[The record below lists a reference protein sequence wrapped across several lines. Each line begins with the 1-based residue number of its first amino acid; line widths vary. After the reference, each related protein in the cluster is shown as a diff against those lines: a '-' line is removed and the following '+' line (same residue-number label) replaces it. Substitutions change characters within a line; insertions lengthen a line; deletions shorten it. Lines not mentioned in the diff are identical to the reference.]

1 MEEMQDQEAP
11 KMSSVENDNEE
22 FELSHT
28 DKLVGVFSEP
38 SATFGKISKFP
49 SKGSDWAIPVLVLI
63 VMFILSQ
70 IVMKTNPEIKREIR
84 EKGIAALQ
92 KNFDDAVAKGQMT
105 RAQADEQ
112 LNRIEDTMDSTGA
125 VQTIGLV
132 VGTPIVVFIT
142 FFVISGFFM
151 LVAKFG
157 LKGAGTYKDVMV
169 AYGLPFYISAI
180 SIVVMTIAALAMS
193 KLFTSVSIADF
204 VGSDKTTL
212 TGFLLGKLDVFSIWF
227 YAVFGIGLAKMNK
240 SDDTKKYIITVF
252 AVWIVFSLLF
262 HFLAKAVPFLA
273 GFAGQ

>member
-1 MEEMQDQEAP
+1 MEEMQDQQAP
-11 KMSSVENDNEE
+11 KMSSVENEHEE

-49 SKGSDWAIPVLVLI
+49 AKTSDWVIPVLVLI

-70 IVMKTNPEIKREIR
+70 FVLRTNPEIKREIK
-84 EKGIAALQ
+84 EKGMVAIQ
-92 KNFDDAVAKGQMT
+92 KNLDDAVAKGQMT

-112 LNRIEDTMDSTGA
+112 LNRMEDTMDSTGA
-125 VQTIGLV
+125 IQMIGLI

-157 LKGAGTYKDVMV
+157 LKGTGTYKDVMV
-169 AYGLPFYISAI
+169 AYGLPYYIAAI
-180 SIVVMTIAALAMS
+180 SVIVMTIAALAMS
-193 KLFTSVSIADF
+193 KLFTGVSVADF
-204 VGSDKTTL
+204 IGSDKTTL
-212 TGFLLGKLDVFSIWF
+212 SGFLLGKLDVFSIWF
-227 YAVFGIGLAKMNK
+227 YVVFGIGLAKMNK
-240 SDDTKKYIITVF
+240 SSDTKKYIITVF
-252 AVWIVFSLLF
+252 AVWIIFGLLF

-273 GFAGQ
+273 GFAG